1 MLIYPSN
8 NKCKTV
14 LTDNSLDP
22 KRTHIVASTVTAQL
36 GTLADLKIYVGMHSG
51 DGGSGFVWLVTN
63 VHSLFRVVANYSTD
77 TVLVVGRRQSLLT
90 SGSVGPRGVY
100 QPAPPPPSQG

>member
-1 MLIYPSN
+1 M
-8 NKCKTV
+8 
-14 LTDNSLDP
+14 LTDNSLNP

-51 DGGSGFVWLVTN
+51 DGRSGFVWLVTN
-63 VHSLFRVVANYSTD
+63 VHSLLRVVANYSTD
-77 TVLVVGRRQSLLT
+77 TVLVVGRMQSLLT